1 MTPIKDLDKLKTEVM
16 SLKMF
21 VTDQLYLF
29 KQSVGNLKTPE
40 CNYNRKSGIY
50 IKSIIEQIHYLKEE
64 NKMKNSFIQF
74 LLFQNSYTTVPNDLF
89 LSNDKVNETSP
100 ASNDDHIFDDIE
112 DTKDEDKPVV
122 YMSTQNQRL
131 EKLIPSILFFML
143 VPVIK

>member
-1 MTPIKDLDKLKTEVM
+1 MTSIKDLDQLKMEVM

-21 VTDQLYLF
+21 VTDQLYLL

-40 CNYNRKSGIY
+40 CNYNRKSDIY

-64 NKMKNSFIQF
+64 NKMKNSFIQS

-89 LSNDKVNETSP
+89 LNNDKVNETSP
-100 ASNDDHIFDDIE
+100 ASNDDHISDDIE

-131 EKLIPSILFFML
+131 EKLIPRILFFML

>member
-1 MTPIKDLDKLKTEVM
+1 MTSIKDLDKLKMEVM

-21 VTDQLYLF
+21 VTDQLYLL

-40 CNYNRKSGIY
+40 CNYNRKSDIY

-64 NKMKNSFIQF
+64 NKMKNSFIQS

-89 LSNDKVNETSP
+89 LNNDKVNETSP
-100 ASNDDHIFDDIE
+100 ASNDDHISDDIE

-122 YMSTQNQRL
+122 YMSTQIQRL
-131 EKLIPSILFFML
+131 EKLIPRILFFML

>member
-1 MTPIKDLDKLKTEVM
+1 M

-21 VTDQLYLF
+21 VTDQLYLL
-29 KQSVGNLKTPE
+29 KESVGNLKTPQ
-40 CNYNRKSGIY
+40 CNYNRKSDIY

-64 NKMKNSFIQF
+64 NKMKNSFIQS

-89 LSNDKVNETSP
+89 LNNDKVNETSP
-100 ASNDDHIFDDIE
+100 ASNDDHISDDIE

-131 EKLIPSILFFML
+131 EKLIPRILFFML
-143 VPVIK
+143 VPVIKQQIQ

>member
-1 MTPIKDLDKLKTEVM
+1 MTSIKDLDKLKTEVM

-21 VTDQLYLF
+21 VTDQLYLL

-40 CNYNRKSGIY
+40 CNYNRKSDIY

-64 NKMKNSFIQF
+64 NKMKNSFIQS

-89 LSNDKVNETSP
+89 LNNDKVNETSP
-100 ASNDDHIFDDIE
+100 ASNDDHISDDIE

-131 EKLIPSILFFML
+131 EKLIPRILFFML